1 MAHLGRR
8 LWDSASVIDLSQLP
22 SASSSYHLNHSDS
35 TLSIRMQ
42 KRRWSNFDTAPFC
55 VWTTPLSASCLM

>member
-8 LWDSASVIDLSQLP
+8 PRASGSVIDLSQLP
-22 SASSSYHLNHSDS
+22 SPSPSGSYHLNHSDS

-42 KRRWSNFDTAPFC
+42 KRRWSNFDT
-55 VWTTPLSASCLM
+55 TP